1 MAGSSQVNSEGGYLA
16 RSIRRRK
23 IGREVMTEKGKQG
36 DKVKE
41 CRETTVPLFVLKEL
55 PHHSA
60 PMGNYEDLTKRRGIN
75 PNSKA

>member
-1 MAGSSQVNSEGGYLA
+1 
-16 RSIRRRK
+16 
-23 IGREVMTEKGKQG
+23 MTEEGKHG

-60 PMGNYEDLTKRRGIN
+60 LMGNYEHLTIRRGI
-75 PNSKA
+75 KQHGHW